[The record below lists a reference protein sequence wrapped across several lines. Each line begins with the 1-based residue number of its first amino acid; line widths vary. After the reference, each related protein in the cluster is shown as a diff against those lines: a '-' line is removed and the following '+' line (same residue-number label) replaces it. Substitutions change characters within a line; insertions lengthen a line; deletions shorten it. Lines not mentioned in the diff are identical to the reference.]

1 MHTGLH
7 GGGVSPSLVHVVILV
22 VVSKILLLLLLL
34 VVVGQHLFVGL
45 WVHSRLTHG
54 GTTSL
59 LLNLDH
65 QFLFFILSKEIAELL
80 VYGQLFVACP

>member
-1 MHTGLH
+1 MHLVFHLFVVCPRRVHKVVFIVVLKSLH
-7 GGGVSPSLVHVVILV
+7 LF
-22 VVSKILLLLLLL
+22 LLL

-59 LLNLDH
+59 LLNLDD

-80 VYGQLFVACP
+80 AYSQLFVACP